1 MIIFKEQKELKKHLT
16 KLNNSLIGFV
26 PTMGALHQGHISL
39 INESNKT
46 CNITICSI
54 YVNPTQFNNTDDLLN
69 YPKTIKDDI
78 KILQESGCDILYCPE
93 NTDLY
98 VANEKANKYR
108 FNGVELYLEGEHRPG
123 HFDGVATI
131 VEKLLNIIN
140 PQKIFFGEKDLQ
152 QLMIIKTLVKQKN
165 ILTEV
170 VGCPTIREENGLAK
184 SSRNQHL
191 SKIDREYCGIIYKQL
206 LNFKNLFKKIDLSE
220 LKNQIITNIT
230 NDNKI
235 KIEYLE
241 LVNIDTFEP
250 DEITRKNVNYA
261 VCIAVSVSGIRLIDN
276 IIL

>member
-39 INESNKT
+39 IKESNKT

-131 VEKLLNIIN
+131 IEKLF
-140 PQKIFFGEKDLQ
+140 KIFTPNNAYFGEKDFQ
-152 QLMIIKTLVKQKN
+152 QLLLIKTLAEHLNLKTNV
-165 ILTEV
+165 I
-170 VGCPTIREENGLAK
+170 GCKTIRESDGLAM
-184 SSRNQHL
+184 SSRNSL
-191 SKIDREYCGIIYKQL
+191 MTNNERESASEIIKLLIRAKEMYSEFNVLDIKSEIEKKSESIDSFILEYFEIM
-206 LNFKNLFKKIDLSE
+206 NLSE
-220 LKNQIITNIT
+220 FSNISIT
-230 NDNKI
+230 DN
-235 KIEYLE
+235 E
-241 LVNIDTFEP
+241 
-250 DEITRKNVNYA
+250 TRA
-261 VCIAVSVSGIRLIDN
+261 FIACKVGKVRLIDN
-276 IIL
+276 ITL

>member
-39 INESNKT
+39 IKESNKT

-108 FNGVELYLEGEHRPG
+108 FNGVELYLEGEHRNG

-131 VEKLLNIIN
+131 VEKLLNIIK

-152 QLMIIKTLVKQKN
+152 QLMIIKKMVKQKN
-165 ILTEV
+165 ILTDV
-170 VGCPTIREENGLAK
+170 IGCPTIREENGLAK

-191 SKIDREYCGIIYKQL
+191 SRIDREHCGVIYKQL
-206 LNFKNLFKKIDLSE
+206 TDFKHLFYKMDLGE
-220 LKNQIITNIT
+220 LKKQIITNIT
-230 NDNKI
+230 SRNKI

-241 LVNIDTFEP
+241 LVNLDTFEP
-250 DEITRKNVNYA
+250 DETPSKKVKYA
-261 VCIAVSVSGIRLIDN
+261 VCIAVSVSGVRLIDN

>member
-1 MIIFKEQKELKKHLT
+1 MIIFKEQEELKKHLA

-39 INESNKT
+39 IKKSNKT
-46 CNITICSI
+46 CNITVCSI
-54 YVNPTQFNNTDDLLN
+54 YINPTQFNNTDDFLK

-78 KILQESGCDILYCPE
+78 KVLQESGCDILYCPE

-98 VANEKANKYR
+98 KPNEKANKYR
-108 FNGVELYLEGEHRPG
+108 FNGIELHLEGEHRPG

-131 VEKLLNIIN
+131 VEKLLNIIK

-152 QLMIIKTLVKQKN
+152 QLMIIKILVKQKN

-191 SKIDREYCGIIYKQL
+191 SKIDREHCGVIYKQL
-206 LNFKNLFKKIDLSE
+206 TDFKHLFYKMDLSE
-220 LKNQIITNIT
+220 LKKQISTNIT
-230 NDNKI
+230 SRNKI

-241 LVNIDTFEP
+241 LVNLDTFEP
-250 DEITRKNVNYA
+250 DETHRKKVKYA
-261 VCIAVSVSGIRLIDN
+261 VCIAVFISGVRLIDN

>member
-16 KLNNSLIGFV
+16 KINNSLIGFV

-39 INESNKT
+39 IKKSNKT

-54 YVNPTQFNNTDDLLN
+54 FINPTQFNNTDDFLK

-78 KILQESGCDILYCPE
+78 KILKESSCDILYCPE

-98 VANEKANKYR
+98 KANEKANKYR

-152 QLMIIKTLVKQKN
+152 QLMIIKKMVKQKN
-165 ILTEV
+165 ILTDV
-170 VGCPTIREENGLAK
+170 IGCPTIREENGLAK

-191 SKIDREYCGIIYKQL
+191 SSIDREHCGVIYKQL
-206 LNFKNLFKKIDLSE
+206 IYFKRLFNKMDLSE
-220 LKNQIITNIT
+220 LKKQIITNIT
-230 NDNKI
+230 SINKI

-241 LVNIDTFEP
+241 LVNLDTFEP
-250 DEITRKNVNYA
+250 DETPSKKVKYA
-261 VCIAVSVSGIRLIDN
+261 VCIAVSISGVRLIDN